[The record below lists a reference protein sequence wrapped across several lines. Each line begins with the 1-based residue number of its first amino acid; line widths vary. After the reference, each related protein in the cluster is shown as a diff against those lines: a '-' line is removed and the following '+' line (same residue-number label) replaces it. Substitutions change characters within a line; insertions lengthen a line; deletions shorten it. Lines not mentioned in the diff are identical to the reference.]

1 MANHKS
7 AAKRAKQDV
16 GRRLRNR
23 SGKSRL
29 KTHLKKF
36 RQLLAEGSADTSAK
50 LPEMISLIDQSA
62 KHGFI
67 HKNAANRLKSKLS
80 KQTGSVAASS

>member
-16 GRRLRNR
+16 GRRQRNR
-23 SGKSRL
+23 AGKSRL
-29 KTHLKKF
+29 RNQLKNF
-36 RQLLAEGSADTSAK
+36 RKMLAEGSGETTAK
-50 LPEMISLIDQSA
+50 LPAMLSLIDQSA

-67 HKNAANRLKSKLS
+67 HKNVANRLKSKLS
-80 KQTGSVAASS
+80 KQTGRVVAAT

>member
-7 AAKRAKQDV
+7 ALKKAKQDV

-29 KTHLKKF
+29 RTALKKF
-36 RQLLAEGSADTSAK
+36 RLELAQGSESTREK
-50 LPEMISLIDQSA
+50 LSGMLSLIDKSA
-62 KHGFI
+62 KQGFI
-67 HKNAANRLKSKLS
+67 HRNAAGRLKSKLTR
-80 KQTGSVAASS
+80 QTRNPAS

>member
-7 AAKRAKQDV
+7 ALKKAKQDIV
-16 GRRLRNR
+16 RRERNR

-29 KTHLKKF
+29 RSAIKQYRAALSSGEN
-36 RQLLAEGSADTSAK
+36 QAEK
-50 LPEMISLIDQSA
+50 LDDMVSLIDKSA

-67 HKNAANRLKSKLS
+67 HTSVANRLKSKLS
-80 KQTGSVAASS
+80 KQTLSPAT